1 MRNGLLDDTVPN
13 HRGLIRGSRWAAGT
27 VQQHSLVFLM
37 YLAASL
43 LLFGAPI
50 LRDPLH
56 TYLGIGLEN
65 VHAGYTDPSFYM
77 WNFVWWPHAIAHGWN
92 PLVSH
97 IAWAPDGFSL
107 AAAQTAPVVSLVMSP
122 ITLAVGPLAA
132 YNVVMLLAPFL

>member
-77 WNFVWWPHAIAHGWN
+77 WNFVWWPHAIAHMEPTRFTHSLGARW
-92 PLVSH
+92 VQH
-97 IAWAPDGFSL
+97 GRRPDRSRGE
-107 AAAQTAPVVSLVMSP
+107 P
-122 ITLAVGPLAA
+122 G
-132 YNVVMLLAPFL
+132 